1 MTKTRK
7 YIKYFLKYFLAELL
21 KTCLCI
27 SKGSIHVKENNW
39 AIDVPINTPN
49 TPKRNGRTRRYPA
62 RIINTIDYKGK
73 TYEVIRKN
81 DNVTTLR
88 DPDTGSKIEL
98 TNDEVI
104 EAMDRGEFGNETYT
118 DQFNIYSNVPYT
130 KQADP
135 VWAGTN

>member
-1 MTKTRK
+1 VNRP
-7 YIKYFLKYFLAELL
+7 YRPA
-21 KTCLCI
+21 
-27 SKGSIHVKENNW
+27 G
-39 AIDVPINTPN
+39 PQNTPN
-49 TPKRNGRTRRYPA
+49 APKGNVKTKKYPA
-62 RIINTIDYKGK
+62 RIINTIDYNGK

-81 DNVTTLR
+81 DNVTILR

-130 KQADP
+130 KQTDP